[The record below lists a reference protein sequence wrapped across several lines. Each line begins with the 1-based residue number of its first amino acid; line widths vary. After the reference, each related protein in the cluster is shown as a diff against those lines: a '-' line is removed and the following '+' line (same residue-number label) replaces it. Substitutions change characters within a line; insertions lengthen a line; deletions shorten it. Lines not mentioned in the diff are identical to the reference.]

1 MAHAD
6 DEKPFGPID
15 PNSQHQLWSHWTFT
29 VYEGGRHAP
38 YADVALN
45 AARWL
50 RAKFGSV
57 ARARVEEKLLIQRG
71 ISQKYYVIEA
81 QVEGVPAHDPQLV
94 TSVRQSFA
102 RDFVFRG
109 WGPLATSDVTAK
121 VMAGSKQDGK
131 PAAQLVVM
139 PRVVGDK

>member
-6 DEKPFGPID
+6 DDKPFGPID
-15 PNSQHQLWSHWTFT
+15 PNSQHQMWSHWTFI
-29 VYEGGRHAP
+29 VYEGGQHAP
-38 YADVALN
+38 YEDVKLN

-57 ARARVEEKLLIQRG
+57 ARARVEEKLLVQRG

-94 TSVRQSFA
+94 AAVRQSFA
-102 RDFVFRG
+102 KDFVFKG
-109 WGPLATSDVTAK
+109 WGPLATSDVK
-121 VMAGSKQDGK
+121 VRVMAGDEQDGK
-131 PAAQLVVM
+131 PRKQLVVL
-139 PRVVGDK
+139 PRVPVL